1 MMVFNMKRLIVIL
14 CLIFFAVSGYSQV
27 KFEKEERI
35 LREEAPADAI
45 SFVDSM
51 NLNNKVKWFRET
63 GYSTI
68 SFEAKTKH
76 KGKRISVEF
85 SENGTFED
93 IEIEIST
100 DEIPRKTY
108 NNVSDYLLASHE
120 KYKIDKVQIQYTGEP
135 NIVLSYF
142 LTEEASNDLLINYEI
157 VINTKADGAFAR
169 FEYLFDKD
177 GGFIQKSR
185 IKLSM
190 TDNIEF

>member
-1 MMVFNMKRLIVIL
+1 MNRFIIIL

-35 LREEAPADAI
+35 KRAEAPAKAI
-45 SFVDSM
+45 RFVDSM
-51 NLNNKVKWFRET
+51 KLNNRVKWFRET
-63 GYSTI
+63 GYSSI

-76 KGKRISVEF
+76 KGKRVSVEF

-100 DEIPRKTY
+100 DEIPGSTFAKI
-108 NNVSDYLLASHE
+108 SDHLLASHE
-120 KYKIDKVQIQYTGEP
+120 KYKVDKVQIQYSGEP
-135 NIVLSYF
+135 IIVLNYY
-142 LTEEASNDLLINYEI
+142 LTNVVAGDLIINYEI
-157 VINTKADGAFAR
+157 VINTKVDGAFAR
-169 FEYLFDKD
+169 FEYLFDKE

>member
-1 MMVFNMKRLIVIL
+1 M
-14 CLIFFAVSGYSQV
+14 
-27 KFEKEERI
+27 
-35 LREEAPADAI
+35 
-45 SFVDSM
+45 
-51 NLNNKVKWFRET
+51 VKWYRET

-93 IEIEIST
+93 IEIEIRT
-100 DEIPRKTY
+100 DEIPRNAFSK
-108 NNVSDYLLASHE
+108 VSDYLLASHE
-120 KYKIDKVQIQYTGEP
+120 KYKIDKIQIQYSGEP
-135 NIVLSYF
+135 NIVLNYF
-142 LTEEASNDLLINYEI
+142 LTIEVAGDLVINYEV
-157 VINTKADGAFAR
+157 VINTKAEGAFAR

-177 GGFIQKSR
+177 GEFIQKRR

>member
-1 MMVFNMKRLIVIL
+1 MMVFHMKRLIVIL

-35 LREEAPADAI
+35 KRAEAPADAI

-51 NLNNKVKWFRET
+51 NLNNKVKWYRET

-93 IEIEIST
+93 IEIEIRT
-100 DEIPRKTY
+100 DEISCNAFSK
-108 NNVSDYLLASHE
+108 VSDYLLASHE
-120 KYKIDKVQIQYTGEP
+120 KYKIDKIQIQYSGEP
-135 NIVLSYF
+135 NTVLNYF
-142 LTEEASNDLLINYEI
+142 LTNEVAGDLVINYEV
-157 VINTKADGAFAR
+157 VINTKEDGAFAR

-177 GGFIQKSR
+177 GEFIQKRR